1 MGLVTQVFSRD
12 TLNGLKGNMALGMY
26 GILLLVQVYCKML
39 NPLFFNTVEGN
50 LAVAHNGNL
59 VNARIE
65 RDVLQQQGSIFQT
78 TTDTE
83 IIAHLIARSSKKDFA
98 ETAPDVMTRIDG
110 SFALIIMTEKQ
121 MFIALDRH
129 GLRPLSLGKIGESI
143 VAASE
148 TCALNA
154 VDAKF
159 WREVEPGEWLLI
171 DENGIQNG
179 RFADKGEVSLCSFEF
194 VYFAR
199 LIV

>member
-1 MGLVTQVFSRD
+1 
-12 TLNGLKGNMALGMY
+12 
-26 GILLLVQVYCKML
+26 
-39 NPLFFNTVEGN
+39 
-50 LAVAHNGNL
+50 
-59 VNARIE
+59 
-65 RDVLQQQGSIFQT
+65 
-78 TTDTE
+78 
-83 IIAHLIARSSKKDFA
+83 
-98 ETAPDVMTRIDG
+98 MTRIDG

-121 MFIALDRH
+121 MLIALDRH

-159 WREVEPGEWLLI
+159 WRDVEPGEWLLI
-171 DENGIQNG
+171 DENGIQTG

-199 LIV
+199 A